1 MFKKKLFTK
10 NGRWRRR
17 RTDVL
22 VDAVDS
28 LDVSRHR
35 LYTRLLAA
43 HFAVKQVIGLQ
54 VEHASRLAVIHSRS
68 SLLLSVVMT
77 SIPSGIQCLIDQLIG
92 SDDGDRFF
100 FVSVARG
107 GSIADREM
115 KMLVLFQIELMGS
128 AVAVRIIRMEDI
140 RRFINNGWE
149 GHILAGGKIATGRLD
164 VISFR
169 RRRNGGIQDAAAGR
183 CQHGADSRT
192 IVIWHGKK
200 QSSLS

>member
-1 MFKKKLFTK
+1 MSDMFKKKLFTK
-10 NGRWRRR
+10 NGRRRR

-107 GSIADREM
+107 GSIAGTEV
-115 KMLVLFQIELMGS
+115 LVLFQIELMGS

-192 IVIWHGKK
+192 IVI
-200 QSSLS
+200 

>member
-1 MFKKKLFTK
+1 M
-10 NGRWRRR
+10 
-17 RTDVL
+17 
-22 VDAVDS
+22 
-28 LDVSRHR
+28 SRHR

-100 FVSVARG
+100 FFVSVARG
-107 GSIADREM
+107 GSIAGTEV
-115 KMLVLFQIELMGS
+115 LVLFQIELMGS

-192 IVIWHGKK
+192 IVI
-200 QSSLS
+200 

>member
-1 MFKKKLFTK
+1 M
-10 NGRWRRR
+10 
-17 RTDVL
+17 
-22 VDAVDS
+22 
-28 LDVSRHR
+28 SRHR
-35 LYTRLLAA
+35 LYTRLFAA

-92 SDDGDRFF
+92 SDDGFFFF

-107 GSIADREM
+107 GSIAGTEV
-115 KMLVLFQIELMGS
+115 LVLFQIELMGS

-192 IVIWHGKK
+192 IVI
-200 QSSLS
+200 